1 MFDRLIEKQISIE
14 YLRRVLIKDY
24 DGLITKYCNN
34 FKVKYR
40 GILYE
45 YNDVEKFRYIY
56 ETKIKGSNDNYIVLV
71 SKEMYIPYD
80 ILMYF
85 NVIDLSYEILFP
97 KLNSFVLKSSSG
109 LDLDLLSIA
118 YNNLYEPL
126 ISERDTKEFINKA
139 MYSKSNI
146 KEYVAELQEKIRYT
160 MQEDMSYND
169 WFKISSKKATMRCLE
184 LMSSEKYNT
193 NGFDKVINE
202 EFKDFI
208 LDKYKGLSGRST
220 NKSPILLSKVMDFI
234 LMKQEKFAVIVMD
247 GMSVADWNI
256 ISGEFNDIEFDL
268 NYSFALIPT
277 LTSISRQSLLSG
289 KLPIELDNPFSLA
302 KEKNLFIEKCMEYGY
317 KQEQIKYNRGYD
329 IELSVNDKCLAII
342 INDIDDLVHNQL
354 QGYSGMY
361 RDIYHLAKTQKLQK
375 LIKNLFKA
383 GFTIYLTSDHGNV
396 EAEGMGKVKGAGVE
410 VETKSQRVVIY
421 KDFASEERVKDEFNV
436 IEYPGYYLPKDNK
449 YLICEDRAAF
459 AAKGE
464 QIVSHGGISIEEVI
478 VPFIT
483 IKGVKNE

>member
-1 MFDRLIEKQISIE
+1 MFEELIEKQISIE
-14 YLRRVLIKDY
+14 YFKKVLIKDY
-24 DGLITKYCNN
+24 DGLIAKHCKN

-40 GILYE
+40 GILHE
-45 YNDVEKFRYIY
+45 YQDVEKFRYIY
-56 ETKIKGSNDNYIVLV
+56 ETKIKGSTNKCIVLV
-71 SKEMYIPYD
+71 SKKMYIPYD
-80 ILMYF
+80 VLMYF
-85 NVIDLSYEILFP
+85 NAIDLSYEMLFP
-97 KLNSFVLKSSSG
+97 KLNSFILKNTSVL
-109 LDLDLLSIA
+109 DFDLLTIA
-118 YNNLYEPL
+118 YENLYESL
-126 ISERDTKEFINKA
+126 LSEKDTKEFINKL
-139 MYSKSNI
+139 MYSKSNV
-146 KEYVAELQEKIRYT
+146 KEYVAKLQDKIRDA

-169 WFKISSKKATMRCLE
+169 WFQVSSKKATMRWLE
-184 LMSSEKYNT
+184 LMSSEKYNIS
-193 NGFDKVINE
+193 GFDKIINE
-202 EFKDFI
+202 KFKGFI

-220 NKSPILLSKVMDFI
+220 TKSPILLSKVMDFI
-234 LMKQEKFAVIVMD
+234 LMKQEKFVVIVMD
-247 GMSVADWNI
+247 GMSVADWNVL
-256 ISGEFNDIEFDL
+256 SGEFNDIEFDL

-277 LTSISRQSLLSG
+277 LTSISRQSLFSG
-289 KLPIELDNPFSLA
+289 KLPIEIDNPFSLA

-317 KQEQIKYNRGYD
+317 KQEQIKYHRGYD
-329 IELSVNDKCLAII
+329 VDLSVNDKCLAIV

-375 LIKNLFKA
+375 LIKKLFKA

-396 EAEGMGKVKGAGVE
+396 EADGIGKVKGIGVE

-421 KDFASEERVKDEFNV
+421 KDFASEERVKNEFNV

-449 YLICEDRAAF
+449 YLICEDRSAF

-483 IKGVKNE
+483 IKGVKDE